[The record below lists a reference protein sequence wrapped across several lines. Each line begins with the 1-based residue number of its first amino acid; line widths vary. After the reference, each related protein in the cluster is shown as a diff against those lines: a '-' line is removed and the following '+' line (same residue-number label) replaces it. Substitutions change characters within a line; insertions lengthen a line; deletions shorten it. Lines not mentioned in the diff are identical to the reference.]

1 MLNSPCFNFK
11 MFLVTPEVPKGFIK
25 ICYSQFHES
34 TTGKKSGGL
43 MPPALEVIF
52 SQNTVTSVYASR
64 AAVQNLKAFLFS
76 R

>member
-1 MLNSPCFNFK
+1 MLNSPDFNFK
-11 MFLVTPEVPKGFIK
+11 MFLFTPEMPKGFIK
-25 ICYSQFHES
+25 ICYSYFHER
-34 TTGKKSGGL
+34 TTGEKYGGL
-43 MPPALEVIF
+43 MPSALLVIF